1 MLPEDWAQNKNRLG
15 TAQAPVKASAEVT
28 PLTHHQLPEQACKGQ
43 IRGFIFATDC
53 TFFPL
58 VAFYESQ
65 H

>member
-15 TAQAPVKASAEVT
+15 TAQAPFKASAEVT

-58 VAFYESQ
+58 VAFYESK